1 MRSQLLVV
9 RDDIV
14 TSDGFSRG
22 RQFRGIGKMFLA
34 MFVSLFVLL
43 FVSGR
48 SMAASALREADFGN
62 RDGKVTEFNEHYRLF
77 KREGQMFNMPYQGQ
91 AAEPTVS
98 DKAAK
103 IGGRSLKLTIGPSAP
118 GQTTNDRSE
127 FTLVHQGDPLSLRL
141 GQERYMGFSIFF
153 DKKAF
158 PPPRGEIIVSQIWQ
172 PFKEEKAGPVAFI
185 VMVPGKDDLSF
196 TLATRDDTSEKSTQ
210 VDLGHPRFVENQWNS
225 VVLHVLPR
233 AVNDPNGPGLIEMW
247 LNGKY
252 LGGSRRYWGHA
263 SPNFLDTFDAR
274 VGLYGNPQPVAHTIW
289 IDQLRW
295 GASKEA
301 VTSN

>member
-9 RDDIV
+9 RDRIV
-14 TSDGFSRG
+14 AIDSFLRV
-22 RQFRGIGKMFLA
+22 RQFRISGKELLA
-34 MFVSLFVLL
+34 TLFGLFILL
-43 FVSGR
+43 FMSER

-62 RDGKVTEFNEHYRLF
+62 NDGKVTEFNEHYRLF
-77 KREGQMFNMPYQGQ
+77 KRDGQTFNMPYQGQ
-91 AAEPTVS
+91 AAEPKVS

-141 GQERYMGFSIFF
+141 GEERYMGFSIFF
-153 DKKAF
+153 DKKSF
-158 PPPRGEIIVSQIWQ
+158 PPPKGEIIVSQIWQ

-185 VMVPGKDDLSF
+185 VMVPEKDDLSF
-196 TLATRDDTSEKSTQ
+196 TLATRDDKSEKSTQ
-210 VDLGHPRFVENQWNS
+210 VDLGHPRFLPNRWNS

-233 AVNDPNGPGLIEMW
+233 AINDPNGPGVIEMW

-263 SPNFLDTFDAR
+263 SSNFLDTFDAR

-295 GASKEA
+295 GASKES